1 MKIAP
6 GPLDDFDELHKIIVV
21 GDGQV
26 GKTSLSVRFST
37 GKFEKDYIMT
47 IGVGLMTRT
56 LDHMGK
62 KIKVTI
68 WDTGGQE
75 RFANIRPIYY
85 KGAAAALVCYSIDSR
100 ESFKNINSW
109 IKEVRN
115 HCPNIPIVLV
125 GTKNDLEDD
134 RVIKLTRAQTKA
146 DKLNMPFFE
155 TSAKAGIN
163 IEEPFLEIIEK
174 LHFRRENQ
182 NIRL

>member
-1 MKIAP
+1 M
-6 GPLDDFDELHKIIVV
+6 DDYDELHKVIVV

-62 KIKVTI
+62 KIKITI

-75 RFANIRPIYY
+75 RFAGIRPIYY
-85 KGAAAALVCYSIDSR
+85 KGAAAALICYSIDSR
-100 ESFKNINSW
+100 LSYKNLNRW

-115 HCPNIPIVLV
+115 HCPNIPTVLV
-125 GTKNDLEDD
+125 GTKNDLEED
-134 RVIKLTRAQTKA
+134 RVIKTLRAQTKA
-146 DKLNMPFFE
+146 DKLNIPFFE
-155 TSAKAGIN
+155 TSSKSGIN
-163 IEEPFLEIIEK
+163 VEEPFLEIIEK
-174 LHFRRENQ
+174 IHFQKNNQ
-182 NIRL
+182 NIRI